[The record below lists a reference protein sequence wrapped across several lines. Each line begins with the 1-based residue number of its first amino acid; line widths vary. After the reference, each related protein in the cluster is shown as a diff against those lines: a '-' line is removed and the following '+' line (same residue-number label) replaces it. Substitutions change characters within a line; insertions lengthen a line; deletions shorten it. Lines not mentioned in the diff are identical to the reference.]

1 MLVMSACST
10 DEYLQNLRSSK
21 FPGRDNGNTDIVGTT
36 QPTWVGTGAQHVLAF
51 THGAT
56 QRQNQAD
63 MMRQHNK
70 IETDY
75 SALLNAGGS
84 KDVKPND
91 GYDAFSTSGF
101 YGNAANKEVPK

>member
-1 MLVMSACST
+1 
-10 DEYLQNLRSSK
+10 
-21 FPGRDNGNTDIVGTT
+21 
-36 QPTWVGTGAQHVLAF
+36 
-51 THGAT
+51 
-56 QRQNQAD
+56 